1 MIEVTTELPK
11 IRFWNAGKYVNVL
24 DIMPSK
30 ASMRVIGGT
39 AKGRRIRGTLSP
51 KARPTTERV
60 RSAIFNILDPY
71 EFIDQKV
78 LDLFAGSGSL
88 GIEALSQ
95 GAAWVDFV
103 EIDSNQ
109 CQVIQ
114 SNLEDTGFKDKAYV
128 RCGDVKRVLP
138 HLNGPYSLV
147 MLDPPY
153 RLETTAN
160 VIQSISDS
168 EGLVEVGGTVIVG
181 HSRHSELAE
190 TYGSLSLESHRRYG
204 DNLVE
209 FYSKR

>member
-1 MIEVTTELPK
+1 LLE
-11 IRFWNAGKYVNVL
+11 IRTKNAGKYINVL

-71 EFIDQKV
+71 VFIDRKV

-114 SNLEDTGFKDKAYV
+114 SNLDDTGLNDRAHV
-128 RCGDVKRVLP
+128 TSGDVNRLLP
-138 HLNGPYSLV
+138 RLTGPYGLV

-153 RLETTAN
+153 RLDTTAN
-160 VIQSISDS
+160 VIQNIADL

-204 DNLVE
+204 DNVLE
-209 FYSKR
+209 FYAKR

>member
-11 IRFWNAGKYVNVL
+11 IRFWNAGKYVDVL

-71 EFIDQKV
+71 VFIDRKV

-114 SNLEDTGFKDKAYV
+114 SNLDDTGLNERAHV
-128 RCGDVKRVLP
+128 ISGDVNRLLP
-138 HLNGPYSLV
+138 RLTGPYGLV

-153 RLETTAN
+153 RLDTTAN
-160 VIQSISDS
+160 VIQSIADL

-204 DNLVE
+204 DNVLE
-209 FYSKR
+209 FYAKR

>member
-1 MIEVTTELPK
+1 MLE
-11 IRFWNAGKYVNVL
+11 IRTKNAGKYINVL

-71 EFIDQKV
+71 VFIDRKV

-114 SNLEDTGFKDKAYV
+114 SNLDDTGLNDRAHV
-128 RCGDVKRVLP
+128 ISGDVNRLLP
-138 HLNGPYSLV
+138 RLTGPYGLV

-153 RLETTAN
+153 RLDTTAN
-160 VIQSISDS
+160 VIQSIADL

-204 DNLVE
+204 DNVLE
-209 FYSKR
+209 FYAKR

>member
-1 MIEVTTELPK
+1 LLE
-11 IRFWNAGKYVNVL
+11 IRTKNAGKYINVL

-71 EFIDQKV
+71 VFIDRKV

-114 SNLEDTGFKDKAYV
+114 SNLDDTGLNDRAHV
-128 RCGDVKRVLP
+128 ISGDVNRLLP
-138 HLNGPYSLV
+138 RLTGPYGLV

-153 RLETTAN
+153 RLDTTAN
-160 VIQSISDS
+160 VIQSIADL

-204 DNLVE
+204 DNVLE
-209 FYSKR
+209 FYAKR

>member
-1 MIEVTTELPK
+1 MLE
-11 IRFWNAGKYVNVL
+11 IRTKNAGKYINVL

-71 EFIDQKV
+71 VFIDRKV

-114 SNLEDTGFKDKAYV
+114 SNLDDTGLNDRAHV
-128 RCGDVKRVLP
+128 TSGDVNRLLP
-138 HLNGPYSLV
+138 RLTGPYGLV

-153 RLETTAN
+153 RLDTTAN
-160 VIQSISDS
+160 VIQSIADL

-204 DNLVE
+204 DNVLE
-209 FYSKR
+209 FYAKR

>member
-1 MIEVTTELPK
+1 
-11 IRFWNAGKYVNVL
+11 
-24 DIMPSK
+24 MPSK

-71 EFIDQKV
+71 VFIDRKV

-114 SNLEDTGFKDKAYV
+114 SNLDDTGLNDRAHV
-128 RCGDVKRVLP
+128 TSGDVNRLLP
-138 HLNGPYSLV
+138 RLTGPYGLV

-153 RLETTAN
+153 RLDTTAN
-160 VIQSISDS
+160 VIQSIADL

-204 DNLVE
+204 DNVLE
-209 FYSKR
+209 FYAKR

>member
-1 MIEVTTELPK
+1 MQLTTELLE
-11 IRFWNAGKYVNVL
+11 IRMWNAGKYVNVL

-71 EFIDQKV
+71 TFIDQKV

-103 EIDSNQ
+103 EIDNNQ

-114 SNLEDTGFKDKAYV
+114 SNLEGTGFKEKSSI
-128 RCGDVKRVLP
+128 RCGDVNRVLP
-138 HLNGPYSLV
+138 RLEGPYRLV

-168 EGLVEVGGTVIVG
+168 DQLLEVGSTVIVG
-181 HSRHSELAE
+181 HSRHTELAE
-190 TYGSLSLESHRRYG
+190 TYGSLYLESHRRYG
-204 DNLVE
+204 DNVLE

>member
-1 MIEVTTELPK
+1 LLE
-11 IRFWNAGKYVNVL
+11 IRTKNAGKYINVL

-71 EFIDQKV
+71 VFIDRKV

-114 SNLEDTGFKDKAYV
+114 SNLDDTGLNDRAHV
-128 RCGDVKRVLP
+128 ISGDVNRLLP
-138 HLNGPYSLV
+138 RLTGPYGLV

-153 RLETTAN
+153 RLDTTAN
-160 VIQSISDS
+160 VIQNIADL

-204 DNLVE
+204 DNVLE
-209 FYSKR
+209 FYAKR